1 MAKDKITPIP
11 SVIAGPD
18 TFKPQSPVPNPQEPI
33 NISTISQYSIYKEDG
48 TPLDLPVEYFK
59 FYKALYTTDLMDLV
73 ATVGN
78 PYTVKSGVAIYYIEQ
93 RATTRNYTQGTKL
106 PKVAGIRTETV
117 PCNYSKEISYTW
129 ETLDLEQFGVR
140 FTADGMIMSSAFIA
154 SINDRMVKAEMLYNQ
169 VKLLNGLKNEAKKN
183 IKITLVKPGEWK
195 EKTPGKKDYV
205 FIDDDSIDAYRK
217 LWKQFTTFI
226 EQARSSVTQEY
237 VGLDIN
243 QFTFVV
249 GANLKVMINMFPVN
263 YGDRSSK
270 IIENMDVDRISN
282 VPIKTI
288 PFLGLSNFTTGII
301 DDDEAFDLTGI
312 DGMLVH
318 KEAYAY
324 PTVYG
329 MNGTFQSFTDGNY
342 RILRKW
348 RTNFEGGKAIRPD
361 LIWGIVIALPKPP
374 TDADTLDGLKKD
386 NWYQENKF
394 KLV

>member
-18 TFKPQSPVPNPQEPI
+18 TFKSQSPVPNPQEPI

-59 FYKALYTTDLMDLV
+59 FYKALYTTELMDLV

-78 PYTVKSGVAIYYIEQ
+78 PYTVRSGIAIYYIEQ

-106 PKVAGIRTETV
+106 PKVAGMRKVSV
-117 PCNYSKEISYTW
+117 PCDYSKEISYTW

-140 FTADGMIMSSAFIA
+140 FTSDGVFMNSAFIA

-169 VKLLNGLKNEAKKN
+169 VKLLNGLKNEAKQN
-183 IKITLVKPGEWK
+183 IKVTLVKPGVWK
-195 EKTPGKKDYV
+195 EKTLGKKDYV

-301 DDDEAFDLTGI
+301 DDDEAFDLTGV

-361 LIWGIVIALPKPP
+361 LIWGIMIALPKPP
-374 TDADTLDGLKKD
+374 ADAITLNGLNLTD
-386 NWYQENKF
+386 WYQENKF